1 MRGTGA
7 LSGTAAV
14 VEATGASEASG
25 AADVIGV
32 LVVDDDFMV
41 ARVHRAFVERVE
53 PFRVVGV
60 AGTGE
65 QAVAAVDELRPDLV
79 LLDLYLP
86 DLFGLDVIPRLR
98 AAGHDC
104 DVMVISAAREA
115 DTVRGAVRH
124 GVVDYL
130 LKPFEFEDLRVR
142 LERYAVQ
149 RGRLLGT
156 VVRSQA
162 DVDRVL
168 AGVPAP
174 PAPVPALPKG
184 MSVETAELVERTLR
198 EADGTLSASECAALT
213 GVSRVSARRY
223 LEHFHTVGSAEV
235 SLRYGA
241 AGRPERRYRFRG
253 RPAGPGPRAETPA
266 GGQPAPARDLPRPQ
280 GERGRR
286 ERREHGHAG

>member
-1 MRGTGA
+1 MTASSG
-7 LSGTAAV
+7 LSDATATTA
-14 VEATGASEASG
+14 ESG
-25 AADVIGV
+25 AGDSRTRDSAIGV

-65 QAVAAVDELRPDLV
+65 QALAAVGELRPDLV

-86 DLFGLDVIPRLR
+86 DVFGLDVIHKLR

-115 DTVRGAVRH
+115 DAVRGAVRH

-142 LERYAVQ
+142 LERYAAQ
-149 RGRLLGT
+149 RGRLLGA

-168 AGVPAP
+168 AGAAPAS
-174 PAPVPALPKG
+174 AVPALPKG
-184 MSVETAELVERTLR
+184 MSVETAELVERVLR

-223 LEHFHTVGSAEV
+223 LEYFHTVGSVDV
-235 SLRYGA
+235 SLRYGV
-241 AGRPERRYRFRG
+241 AGRPERRYRLRDAVTG
-253 RPAGPGPRAETPA
+253 RALPPA
-266 GGQPAPARDLPRPQ
+266 ARP
-280 GERGRR
+280 
-286 ERREHGHAG
+286 

>member
-1 MRGTGA
+1 MTDTEPEAIPGPGGGGA
-7 LSGTAAV
+7 
-14 VEATGASEASG
+14 
-25 AADVIGV
+25 IRV

-41 ARVHRAFVERVE
+41 ARVHRAFVGRVE

-65 QAVAAVDELRPDLV
+65 EALAAVAALCPDLV

-86 DLFGLDVIPRLR
+86 DVFGLDVIPRLR

-104 DVMVISAAREA
+104 DVMVVSAAREA
-115 DTVRGAVRH
+115 DAVRGAVRH

-130 LKPFEFEDLRVR
+130 LKPFEFDDLRVR
-142 LERYAVQ
+142 LERYAAE

-162 DVDRVL
+162 DVDRAL
-168 AGVPAP
+168 AKAAPA
-174 PAPVPALPKG
+174 APALPKG
-184 MSVETAELVERTLR
+184 MSVETAELVGRTLR
-198 EADGTLSASECAALT
+198 ETDGTLSASECAALT

-223 LEHFHTVGSAEV
+223 LEYFHTVGAADV

-253 RPAGPGPRAETPA
+253 AVTGGLALPPAARP
-266 GGQPAPARDLPRPQ
+266 
-280 GERGRR
+280 
-286 ERREHGHAG
+286 

>member
-1 MRGTGA
+1 MNGTRGTPGTRDRRDTRGTGDA
-7 LSGTAAV
+7 PGPRRTDRAP
-14 VEATGASEASG
+14 G
-25 AADVIGV
+25 AARLPGLARTIDV

-65 QAVAAVDELRPDLV
+65 QAVTAVDELRPDLV

-98 AAGHDC
+98 SAGHDC

-115 DTVRGAVRH
+115 DAVRDAVRH

-130 LKPFEFEDLRVR
+130 LKPFEFGDLRGR
-142 LERYAVQ
+142 LERYAAR
-149 RGRLLGT
+149 RGRLRDT

-168 AGVPAP
+168 AGAAAPA
-174 PAPVPALPKG
+174 AAPALPKG
-184 MSVETAELVERTLR
+184 MSVETAELIGRTLR
-198 EADGTLSASECAALT
+198 AADGTLSASECAALT

-223 LEHFHTVGSAEV
+223 LEYFHTVGSAEV
-235 SLRYGA
+235 SLRYGV
-241 AGRPERRYRFRG
+241 AGRPERRYRHRD
-253 RPAGPGPRAETPA
+253 PAAGPTGLPA
-266 GGQPAPARDLPRPQ
+266 GGEARAQ
-280 GERGRR
+280 G
-286 ERREHGHAG
+286 